1 MNLQLFVLKNVFPH
15 DEIDEEIYM
24 EVLLDFGGS
33 LDKNKA
39 FRLKKA
45 WFGRFIKV
53 MLALGFK
60 QNQGNKTL
68 FIRNFDIRGVTPLL
82 VCIDD
87 IIMIKSDPKEKEA
100 LRQLLAEKFQVKD
113 LGKLKYLLG
122 IKVAQLKEGIFVS

>member
-1 MNLQLFVLKNVFPH
+1 MRKKKCIYNNATLFYLNLQLFVLENVFPH

-100 LRQLLAEKFQVKD
+100 F
-113 LGKLKYLLG
+113 
-122 IKVAQLKEGIFVS
+122 

>member
-1 MNLQLFVLKNVFPH
+1 
-15 DEIDEEIYM
+15 
-24 EVLLDFGGS
+24 
-33 LDKNKA
+33 
-39 FRLKKA
+39 
-45 WFGRFIKV
+45 

-100 LRQLLAEKFQVKD
+100 L
-113 LGKLKYLLG
+113 
-122 IKVAQLKEGIFVS
+122 

>member
-1 MNLQLFVLKNVFPH
+1 MNLQQFVLENVFPH

-53 MLALGFK
+53 MLALG
-60 QNQGNKTL
+60 QGNKTL
-68 FIRNFDIRGVTPLL
+68 FTRNFDMRGVTPLL
-82 VCIDD
+82 MCIDD
-87 IIMIKSDPKEKEA
+87 IIMIRSDPKEKEA
-100 LRQLLAEKFQVKD
+100 LRQESLNVN
-113 LGKLKYLLG
+113 
-122 IKVAQLKEGIFVS
+122 